1 VGTLASPAALGL
13 GPERTHKLQLEVV
26 ERQTR
31 GFHVVKR
38 RWVVECA
45 FTWLFNS
52 RRHAKDYEV
61 LTRTSEAMIHIT
73 MIHLLLK
80 RLA

>member
-1 VGTLASPAALGL
+1 M
-13 GPERTHKLQLEVV
+13 

-38 RWVVECA
+38 RWVVERTFA
-45 FTWLFNS
+45 WLFNA

-61 LTRTSEAMIHIT
+61 LARNSEAMIQIT